1 MNTKLTLTLD
11 KNVIES
17 AKKYARK
24 RDRSL
29 SDIVEN
35 YLKLLSDDKTHQRD
49 KSDSKIQKLKGSFK
63 MPKDFDYKETL
74 SNILI
79 KKHLI

>member
-29 SDIVEN
+29 SDLVEN
-35 YLKLLSDDKTHQRD
+35 YLKLLTDEKSYQSD

-63 MPKDFDYKETL
+63 MPKDFDYKEAL
-74 SNILI
+74 SNMLI
-79 KKHLI
+79 EKHLI